1 MEQQGAYDLVLLNG
15 RVMDPETGRD
25 MVAHVGI
32 TDGKIVAIEPERLAG
47 KEVIDAA
54 GLVIAPGFI
63 DLHMHGQT
71 IPSMRMQAFDGVTTA
86 LELEAGNLPIGLA
99 YEVAARE
106 GRPLNF
112 GFSASW
118 ALARMSLL
126 ENVQLDGTYRVA
138 LANLGGPQWGKLT
151 TPERSQQVLALV
163 EQGVQEGA
171 IGIGILLGYGPQTNR
186 EEYYALA
193 QLAARYH
200 VPTFTH
206 VRWGNF
212 KEPGSS
218 YEGVAEVVAA
228 AVATGAHMHVC
239 HVNSTSLRHMDQ
251 VLDVIGRAQ
260 RQGLKI
266 TTEMYP
272 YGAGCTVLGA
282 HFAAPEALPQLGI
295 EATDIFH
302 VSTGRWIASAEELAQ
317 VRAQHPADLGIFY
330 FLDENKPEERVLL
343 EHALTFPDTAIAT
356 DALPFSVDGTP
367 LEGDVWPLP
376 ENALGHPRASGTY
389 ARVLGKYVR
398 EQGIISLMEAL
409 RRASL
414 VPAQILEE
422 AAPQMKYKGR
432 VQVGADADIIVF
444 DPETI
449 MDRATYE
456 QPCLTS
462 VGMHNVLVNGEFVIK
477 QQSLVREALPGRPV
491 RGPKRP
497 PQHV

>member
-1 MEQQGAYDLVLLNG
+1 MEQQGTYDLVLLNG
-15 RVMDPETGRD
+15 RVMDPETNRD
-25 MVAHVGI
+25 MTASVGI
-32 TDGKIVAIEPERLAG
+32 RDGKIAAVEPERLTG
-47 KEVIDAA
+47 KEVVDAA

-71 IPSMRMQAFDGVTTA
+71 TPSMRMQAFDGVTTA
-86 LELEAGNLPIGLA
+86 LELEAGNLPIDLA
-99 YEVAARE
+99 YEVVARE
-106 GRPLNF
+106 GRPLNY

-126 ENVQLDGTYRVA
+126 DNVQLDGSYGVA

-151 TPERSQQVLALV
+151 PPEQSQHILALV

-171 IGIGILLGYGPQTNR
+171 LGIGILLGYGPQTNR

-212 KEPGSS
+212 REPGSS
-218 YEGVAEVVAA
+218 YEGIAEVVAA
-228 AVATGAHMHVC
+228 AAATGAHMHVC

-251 VLDVIGRAQ
+251 VLDVIGSAQ
-260 RQGLKI
+260 RQGLNI

-295 EATDIFH
+295 EATAIFH
-302 VSTGRWIASAEELAQ
+302 VGTGRWIGSADELAQ
-317 VRAQHPADLGIFY
+317 LRAHHPADLGVFH

-343 EHALTFPDTAIAT
+343 EHALAFPNTAIAT

-367 LEGDVWPLP
+367 LEGDAWPLP

-409 RRASL
+409 RRAAL

-422 AAPQMKYKGR
+422 AVPQMKYKGR
-432 VQVGADADIIVF
+432 LQV
-444 DPETI
+444 
-449 MDRATYE
+449 
-456 QPCLTS
+456 
-462 VGMHNVLVNGEFVIK
+462 
-477 QQSLVREALPGRPV
+477 
-491 RGPKRP
+491 
-497 PQHV
+497 